1 MKRSAARAAAAL
13 AVACAVSTAAADEAP
28 IFDALANRLYFFGGV
43 DIARDSAFGWAG
55 LVTAPL
61 GALDQDGFRVR
72 VFAGHGRY
80 RYRTGAVPTGVNTGV
95 DWSGELLVGY
105 RLAFD
110 STTLVAYV
118 GGHAAHH
125 SLAFPDPS
133 NPVVGNRVGL
143 KALIEL
149 HSRAFQP
156 LIVTASLGASTVY
169 RAYAMRAAVAREM
182 NTVWQIGV
190 EGAAF
195 GDARYLE
202 TRFGPI
208 ARIALSRYEL
218 TLAAGILSNSG
229 KGRGVYSTFSL
240 YTPF

>member
-1 MKRSAARAAAAL
+1 MERRAARAVAAL
-13 AVACAVSTAAADEAP
+13 AAACAVSTAAADEAP
-28 IFDALANRLYFFGGV
+28 IFNALANRLYFFGGI

-80 RYRTGAVPTGVNTGV
+80 RYRTGAVAMGVNTGV
-95 DWSGELLVGY
+95 NWSGELLVGY

-118 GGHAAHH
+118 GSHVAHY

-143 KALIEL
+143 KALLEL

-156 LIVTASLGASTVY
+156 LIVTASLGASMVY
-169 RAYAMRAAVAREM
+169 HAYALRAAIAREISSL
-182 NTVWQIGV
+182 WQIGI

-208 ARIALSRYEL
+208 ARLSLLRYEI

-240 YTPF
+240 YSPF